1 MEVCMLASYNT
12 TKTTKLGVYGEM
24 AYKGYDEPLV
34 GQGMV
39 FEISVLKTG
48 YIILSARLIQIW

>member
-1 MEVCMLASYNT
+1 MEVCMLASYKT
-12 TKTTKLGVYGEM
+12 TKATKLGVSWEM

-39 FEISVLKTG
+39 FDP
-48 YIILSARLIQIW
+48 